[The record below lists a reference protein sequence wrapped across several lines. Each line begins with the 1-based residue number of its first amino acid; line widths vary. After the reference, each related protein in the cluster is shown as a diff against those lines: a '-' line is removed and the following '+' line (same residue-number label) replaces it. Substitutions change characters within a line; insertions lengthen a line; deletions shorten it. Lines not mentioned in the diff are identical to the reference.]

1 MDFQKR
7 LIAYVALVLSA
18 FMLWNAW
25 KIDHAPKVDTQK
37 QTNQALQTVQAAAQD
52 PTNVVPDVPQTPGL
66 SSVIASQEVVPPS
79 ANNQSADDQAPTVT
93 SADEQAGN
101 YLEVKTDVLDLKINT
116 LGGNLVNSQLLG
128 YPAEIDAVDDPFT
141 LLSNA
146 PESFYQA
153 QSGVIGEG
161 MQAQPLYHT
170 SKKVF
175 TLASGE
181 QQLEVNLTWQGDG
194 MEVVKTYIF
203 YPGQYR
209 IDLKY
214 QITNNT
220 SAAWSGNYY
229 AQLIRTGTQPKSAS
243 MTRYTYYGAAMS
255 TPDDHFSKIKPK
267 ALLKSNLDQT
277 VQGGWVAML
286 QHYFVSAIVP
296 DPNQPFHFYSKANS
310 QANLF
315 TIGTLSPTIV
325 VAPGKTAVE
334 NLTMYSGPAIAADL
348 SPVAPTLKL
357 TIDYGWFW
365 FISLVLFWIMKH
377 IYDIIGNWGWSIVG
391 VTVIIK
397 LVFYKL
403 SAKSYTSMSA
413 MKRLQ
418 PRIKILQE
426 RFKDDKAQLSKAT
439 MELYRKEKVNPL
451 GGCLPLLVQIPVF
464 IGLYWLI
471 IESVQLRQAP
481 FIFWIHD
488 LAVKDPFY
496 VLPVLMGISMFVQQK
511 LSPPPPD
518 PVQAKVMMM
527 LPVVFT
533 VFFLQFPAGLV
544 LYWVVNNS
552 LSILQQWYIMRKLD
566 GGQKPSNKAA
576 VKTKKK

>member
-7 LIAYVALVLSA
+7 LIAYVVLVLSA

-25 KIDHAPKVDTQK
+25 KVDHAPKVEPQK
-37 QTNQALQTVQAAAQD
+37 TVITDSNAQASNED
-52 PTNVVPDVPQTPGL
+52 PRNVVPNVPQATG
-66 SSVIASQEVVPPS
+66 SAVSQDVVPPS
-79 ANNQSADDQAPTVT
+79 ISSSSADTKAQVSNQAT
-93 SADEQAGN
+93 DEQSGAF
-101 YLEVKTDVLDLKINT
+101 LEVKTDVLDLKINT
-116 LGGNLVNSQLLG
+116 LGGNLVNSELLD
-128 YPAEIDAVDDPFT
+128 YPAEINTVNNPFT

-146 PESFYQA
+146 PETFYQV

-161 MQAQPLYHT
+161 MQAQPLYHA

-181 QQLEVNLTWQGDG
+181 KQLEVNLTWQGAD
-194 MEVVKTYIF
+194 MQVVKTYTF
-203 YPGQYR
+203 YPGKYR

-220 SAAWSGNYY
+220 SASWTGNYY
-229 AQLIRTGTQPKSAS
+229 AQMIRTGTQPKSAS

-255 TPDDHFSKIKPK
+255 TPDDHFKKIKPK
-267 ALLKSNLDQT
+267 AMFKSNLDQT

-286 QHYFVSAIVP
+286 QHYFVSALVP
-296 DPNQPFHFYSKANS
+296 NPDQPFQFYSKANK
-310 QANLF
+310 QANLL

-325 VAPGKTAVE
+325 VAPGQTAVE
-334 NLTMYSGPAIAADL
+334 DMTIYSGPAIAADL
-348 SPVAPTLKL
+348 SPIAPTLKL

-365 FISLVLFWIMKH
+365 FISLALFWIMKH
-377 IYDIIGNWGWSIVG
+377 IYDIVGNWGWSIVG

-397 LVFYKL
+397 LVFYNL
-403 SAKSYTSMSA
+403 SAKSYKSMSA

-439 MELYRKEKVNPL
+439 MEMYRKEKVNPL

-471 IESVQLRQAP
+471 VESVQLRQAP

-496 VLPVLMGISMFVQQK
+496 VLPVLMGVSMFVQQK

-533 VFFLQFPAGLV
+533 IFFLQFPAGLV

-566 GGQKPSNKAA
+566 GDNKTSKKVA
-576 VKTKKK
+576 TKNKK